1 MKPRKKI
8 PTAQE
13 IIDEHLN
20 GQALTEEMCREMA
33 ESLLNRA
40 WIQEWSQK
48 KGHRV
53 YFECCGR
60 YASDED
66 EPEMQELLLQSKNHR
81 EKATA
86 LSAGNRWNIS
96 GSAILAEPSWRRNII
111 RGIAG
116 ARKTPMCCC

>member
-48 KGHRV
+48 KR
-53 YFECCGR
+53 
-60 YASDED
+60 
-66 EPEMQELLLQSKNHR
+66 
-81 EKATA
+81 
-86 LSAGNRWNIS
+86 
-96 GSAILAEPSWRRNII
+96 
-111 RGIAG
+111 
-116 ARKTPMCCC
+116 TPGLF